1 MATIKKMAC
10 TAKKS
15 AKVISLTAATA
26 VCMGAQYANDPA
38 AQAALKDILTEEG
51 QFHTKLAHVVYTW
64 DPFDGFCA

>member
-1 MATIKKMAC
+1 MAKLVKMASA
-10 TAKKS
+10 AKKS

-51 QFHTKLAHVVYTW
+51 QFHTKLAHIVYTW
-64 DPFDGFCA
+64 DPMDGFIA